1 MKEYLVCYD
10 IIKPKEYSIKAKNK
24 DEAKLKADK
33 TMSKTYTFE
42 MKEQVVAD
50 NLEQAIEKLKE
61 LLDKKF
67 TREMVLVRKYPDY
80 KKYKIVW
87 VDELNREVK
96 ISVPTF
102 RVNFI
107 FSLDDVDFVYGNG
120 SVLVIE
126 SVNSE
131 VEE

>member
-1 MKEYLVCYD
+1 
-10 IIKPKEYSIKAKNK
+10 
-24 DEAKLKADK
+24 
-33 TMSKTYTFE
+33 MSKTYTFE

-50 NLEQAIEKLKE
+50 SLEQAIEKLKE

-80 KKYKIVW
+80 KKYKIIW

-131 VEE
+131 VEEWIKKSWITS